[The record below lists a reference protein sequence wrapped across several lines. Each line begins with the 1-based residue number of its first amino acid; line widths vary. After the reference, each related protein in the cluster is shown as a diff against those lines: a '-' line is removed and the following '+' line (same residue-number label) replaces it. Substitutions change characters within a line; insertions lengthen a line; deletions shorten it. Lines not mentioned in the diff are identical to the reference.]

1 MISIFVFVSYSFS
14 QSSQFEF
21 DFTIRGTRSLV
32 MPSLPLNFYSYCSNQ
47 LSAIPFPKP
56 TDLLLLFSAYA
67 TGQLSTNAKPSL
79 QLGGGEVLLEG
90 GRKEEESLEGEDDR
104 VDISRMDTST
114 IQVWPRIQLL
124 LFSHSS
130 RVNNSDVVH
139 DNVSFLLAR
148 SISKM
153 RRLHLI
159 YII

>member
-1 MISIFVFVSYSFS
+1 MEKKKTKNRQNFQKKSGINLDSCNHQREISKSDTGSREKISISKLISIFVFVSYSFS

-79 QLGGGEVLLEG
+79 RPTWRRRSSPRGGTKG
-90 GRKEEESLEGEDDR
+90 GRKFGGGG
-104 VDISRMDTST
+104 
-114 IQVWPRIQLL
+114 
-124 LFSHSS
+124 
-130 RVNNSDVVH
+130 
-139 DNVSFLLAR
+139 
-148 SISKM
+148 
-153 RRLHLI
+153 
-159 YII
+159 